1 MHFSRNPPGPNTS
14 FIDVL
19 AVSPR
24 VPLLVFSDSLA
35 RTFRSSSSGTY
46 FLSAAFAVGI
56 THFPPAALLEFLVF
70 FPRISSR
77 PSAGERERTTAKD
90 TYKENVPLVE
100 NGRAYI

>member
-46 FLSAAFAVGI
+46 FLSAAFAVGLA
-56 THFPPAALLEFLVF
+56 HSPAAALLELVVF
-70 FPRISSR
+70 FSGFRLCSR
-77 PSAGERERTTAKD
+77 QPAEETSYDSIPASLALPD
-90 TYKENVPLVE
+90 AP
-100 NGRAYI
+100 